1 VLRNLRERQCAPEL
15 ALDSEVDI
23 MAKILLVEDENVINM
38 VMQNRVE
45 GMGHAVCGTA
55 ATGQEAIEQA
65 EAKQPDV
72 VIMDITLKGKMD
84 GIEAA
89 TRIQERFGF
98 PVIYMTAYDDEETR
112 KRAGATDPVAYL
124 VKAVDD
130 IDLQFAIEKALRKG
144 KERPPGEALS
154 PAEDSPEMHSRQH
167 VSDDTVRATSPAETQ
182 R

>member
-1 VLRNLRERQCAPEL
+1 MARSPRQKRCAPEL
-15 ALDSEVDI
+15 PLRSGVDR
-23 MAKILLVEDENVINM
+23 MAKILLVEDVKIISMVI
-38 VMQNRVE
+38 QDRIE

-89 TRIQERFGF
+89 SRIRERYGI
-98 PVIYMTAYDDEETR
+98 PVIYLTAYDDEETR
-112 KRAGATDPVAYL
+112 KRAMATDPVAYL
-124 VKAVDD
+124 VKVFED
-130 IDLQFAIEKALRKG
+130 IDLQSAIEKALRKG
-144 KERPPGEALS
+144 KERPPGEVRSLAD
-154 PAEDSPEMHSRQH
+154 DSPETHSSQD
-167 VSDDTVRATSPAETQ
+167 VSDDTVRATSLTETQ

>member
-1 VLRNLRERQCAPEL
+1 
-15 ALDSEVDI
+15 
-23 MAKILLVEDENVINM
+23 MAKILLVEDVKIISMVI
-38 VMQNRVE
+38 QDRVE

-89 TRIQERFGF
+89 SRIRERFGT
-98 PVIYMTAYDDEETR
+98 PVIYLTAYDDEETR
-112 KRAGATDPVAYL
+112 KRAMATDPVAYL
-124 VKAVDD
+124 VKVFEDV
-130 IDLQFAIEKALRKG
+130 DLQFAIEKALQKG
-144 KERPPGEALS
+144 KERPPGEVPS
-154 PAEDSPEMHSRQH
+154 PADASPEICPSQH
-167 VSDDTVRATSPAETQ
+167 VSEDTVRATTFAETQ

>member
-1 VLRNLRERQCAPEL
+1 VPRNPRKTQCAPEL
-15 ALDSEVDI
+15 PLASGVDV

-38 VMQNRVE
+38 VIQDRIE

-89 TRIQERFGF
+89 SRIRERFGI
-98 PVIYMTAYDDEETR
+98 PVIYLTAYDDEETR

-124 VKAVDD
+124 VKIFEDV
-130 IDLQFAIEKALRKG
+130 DLQFAIEKALRKG
-144 KERPPGEALS
+144 KERPSGEARSL
-154 PAEDSPEMHSRQH
+154 ADDSPEIRSSQH
-167 VSDDTVRATSPAETQ
+167 VSDDTVRATRPAETQ